1 MSSIRKRLPALAV
14 AVISA
19 TLVAPIAPAQAEP
32 SPAELTRQIE
42 KASAELEQVV
52 EAHNTLAEDLKAN
65 KATLTQLTAR
75 VGPLEE
81 QVAQS
86 RAEVNQLAVAAYKTG
101 ELGTAAALLSPDDAT
116 TLAGRLTAVDRLAQE
131 RQKRITAF
139 TNDQRQLLAQR
150 SRLEATVEKA
160 TAQAQGLASTRKRIE
175 RDLADLYELRRQAY
189 GRATEQST
197 AANQDQGRAAPSV
210 SGAAGVAVR
219 YAYGALGK
227 PYRWGGDGG
236 AGYDCSGL
244 TSAAW
249 RAAGKSLPHSTRR
262 QWGVV
267 THIKRRDLSPGDL
280 VFYRGLGHVALY
292 VGNGQII
299 DAPTAGRNVLKRD
312 MNIMPIVGYGR
323 VR

>member
-1 MSSIRKRLPALAV
+1 MPSIRKRLPALAV
-14 AVISA
+14 AAISA
-19 TLVAPIAPAQAEP
+19 TLVAPVAPAQAEP
-32 SPAELTRQIE
+32 SPAELTRRIE
-42 KASAELEQVV
+42 KASTELEQVV

-65 KATLTQLTAR
+65 KATLARLTAR
-75 VGPLEE
+75 LGPLEQ
-81 QVAQS
+81 QVARS

-101 ELGTAAALLSPDDAT
+101 ELGTATALLSPDDAT
-116 TLAGRLTAVDRLAQE
+116 TLVNRLTTVDRLAQE
-131 RQKRITAF
+131 RQKRITAV
-139 TNDQRQLLAQR
+139 TNDQRQLLAER
-150 SRLEATVEKA
+150 TRLEEAMEKA
-160 TAQAQGLASTRKRIE
+160 AAQARGLASTRKRIE

-189 GRATEQST
+189 GRATEPAGASP
-197 AANQDQGRAAPSV
+197 DQVQPAPSV
-210 SGAAGVAVR
+210 PGAAGVAVR

-227 PYRWGGDGG
+227 PYRWGGDDG

-262 QWGVV
+262 QWEVV
-267 THIKRRDLSPGDL
+267 AHINRHDLSPGDL

-292 VGNGQII
+292 VGDGQII

-312 MNIMPIVGYGR
+312 MNIMPILGYGR

>member
-1 MSSIRKRLPALAV
+1 MSSIRKRLPALVVAAITAV
-14 AVISA
+14 
-19 TLVAPIAPAQAEP
+19 LVAPVTPAQAEP

-65 KATLTQLTAR
+65 KAALTELTAR
-75 VGPLEE
+75 LGPLEE

-101 ELGTAAALLSPDDAT
+101 ELGTAAALLNPDDAT
-116 TLAGRLTAVDRLAQE
+116 TLVDRLTAVDRLAQE
-131 RQKRITAF
+131 RQNRITAF

-150 SRLEATVEKA
+150 TRLEAAVEKA
-160 TAQAQGLASTRKRIE
+160 TAQAEGLASTRKRIE

-197 AANQDQGRAAPSV
+197 ADPDRVRAAPSV

-219 YAYGALGK
+219 YAYGALGT
-227 PYRWGGDGG
+227 PYRWGGDGRN
-236 AGYDCSGL
+236 GYDCSGL

-267 THIKRRDLSPGDL
+267 AHINRRDLSPGDL

-299 DAPTAGRNVLKRD
+299 DAPSAGRNVVKRD
-312 MNIMPIVGYGR
+312 MNIMPIAGYGR

>member
-14 AVISA
+14 AMVSA
-19 TLVAPIAPAQAEP
+19 TLVAPVAPARAEP
-32 SPAELTRQIE
+32 SPAELTRRIE
-42 KASAELEQVV
+42 KASAELERVV
-52 EAHNTLAEDLKAN
+52 EAHNTLAEDLKTN
-65 KATLTQLTAR
+65 KATLTRLTAQL
-75 VGPLEE
+75 GPLEQ

-101 ELGTAAALLSPDDAT
+101 ELGTATALLSPDDAT
-116 TLAGRLTAVDRLAQE
+116 TLLNRLTTVDRLAQE

-150 SRLEATVEKA
+150 TRLEAVVEKA
-160 TAQAQGLASTRKRIE
+160 AAQAQGLASTRKRIE
-175 RDLADLYELRRQAY
+175 RDLADLYELRRLAY
-189 GRATEQST
+189 GRATESST
-197 AANQDQGRAAPSV
+197 ASPDHVRAAPSV

-227 PYRWGGDGG
+227 PYRWGGDGA

-267 THIKRRDLSPGDL
+267 AHIERRDLSPGDL

-299 DAPTAGRNVLKRD
+299 DAPTAGRNVVKRD
-312 MNIMPIVGYGR
+312 MNIMSIVGYGR

>member
-1 MSSIRKRLPALAV
+1 MPSIRKRLPALAV
-14 AVISA
+14 AAISA
-19 TLVAPIAPAQAEP
+19 TLVAPVAPAQAEP
-32 SPAELTRQIE
+32 SPAELTRRIE
-42 KASAELEQVV
+42 KASTELEQVV
-52 EAHNTLAEDLKAN
+52 EAHNTLAEDLKTN
-65 KATLTQLTAR
+65 KATLARLTAR
-75 VGPLEE
+75 LGPLEQ
-81 QVAQS
+81 QVARS

-101 ELGTAAALLSPDDAT
+101 ELGTATALLRPDDAT
-116 TLAGRLTAVDRLAQE
+116 TLVNRLTTVDRLAQE
-131 RQKRITAF
+131 RQKRITAV

-160 TAQAQGLASTRKRIE
+160 AAQARGLASTRKRIE

-189 GRATEQST
+189 GRATE
-197 AANQDQGRAAPSV
+197 AAGASPDQVQTPPSA

-227 PYRWGGDGG
+227 PYRWGGDDG

-262 QWGVV
+262 QWEVV
-267 THIKRRDLSPGDL
+267 AHLKRDDLSPGDL

>member
-1 MSSIRKRLPALAV
+1 MPSIRKRLPALAV
-14 AVISA
+14 AAISA
-19 TLVAPIAPAQAEP
+19 TLVAPVAPAQAEP
-32 SPAELTRQIE
+32 SSAELTRRIE
-42 KASAELEQVV
+42 KASTELEQVV
-52 EAHNTLAEDLKAN
+52 EAHNTLAEDLKTT
-65 KATLTQLTAR
+65 KATLARLTAR
-75 VGPLEE
+75 LGPLEQ
-81 QVAQS
+81 QVAQG
-86 RAEVNQLAVAAYKTG
+86 RAEVHQLAVDAYKTG
-101 ELGTAAALLSPDDAT
+101 ELGTATALLRPDDAT
-116 TLAGRLTAVDRLAQE
+116 TLVNRFTTVDRLAQE
-131 RQKRITAF
+131 RQKRITTF
-139 TNDQRQLLAQR
+139 TDDQRQLLAQR
-150 SRLEATVEKA
+150 TRLEETVAKV
-160 TAQAQGLASTRKRIE
+160 TAQARGLTSTRERIE

-189 GRATEQST
+189 GRATEP
-197 AANQDQGRAAPSV
+197 AGADPDQVRAAPPV

-227 PYRWGGDGG
+227 PYRWGGDDG

-262 QWGVV
+262 QWEVV
-267 THIKRRDLSPGDL
+267 AHIKRHDLRPGDL

-292 VGNGQII
+292 VGSGQII

>member
-1 MSSIRKRLPALAV
+1 MPSIRKRLPALAV
-14 AVISA
+14 AAISA
-19 TLVAPIAPAQAEP
+19 TLVAPVAPAQAEP
-32 SPAELTRQIE
+32 SPAELTRRIE
-42 KASAELEQVV
+42 KASTELEQVV

-65 KATLTQLTAR
+65 KATLARLTAR
-75 VGPLEE
+75 LGPLEQ
-81 QVAQS
+81 QVARS

-101 ELGTAAALLSPDDAT
+101 ELGTATALLRPDDAT
-116 TLAGRLTAVDRLAQE
+116 TLVDRLTTVDRLAQE
-131 RQKRITAF
+131 RQKRITAC

-150 SRLEATVEKA
+150 TRLEATVEKA
-160 TAQAQGLASTRKRIE
+160 AAQARGLASTRKRIE

-189 GRATEQST
+189 GRATEP
-197 AANQDQGRAAPSV
+197 AGADPDQVRATPSV

-227 PYRWGGDGG
+227 PYRWGGDDG

-262 QWGVV
+262 QWEVV
-267 THIKRRDLSPGDL
+267 AHLKRHDLSPGDL

>member
-1 MSSIRKRLPALAV
+1 MPSIRKRLPALAV
-14 AVISA
+14 AAISA
-19 TLVAPIAPAQAEP
+19 TLVAPVAPAQAEP
-32 SPAELTRQIE
+32 SPAELTRRIE
-42 KASAELEQVV
+42 KASTELEQVV

-65 KATLTQLTAR
+65 KATLARLTAR
-75 VGPLEE
+75 LGPLEQ
-81 QVAQS
+81 QVARS

-101 ELGTAAALLSPDDAT
+101 ELGTATALLRPDDAT
-116 TLAGRLTAVDRLAQE
+116 TLVNRLTTVDRLAQE
-131 RQKRITAF
+131 RQKRITAV

-160 TAQAQGLASTRKRIE
+160 AAQARGLASTRKRIE

-189 GRATEQST
+189 GRATE
-197 AANQDQGRAAPSV
+197 AAGTSPDQVQTAPSV

-227 PYRWGGDGG
+227 PYRWGGDDG

-262 QWGVV
+262 QWEVV
-267 THIKRRDLSPGDL
+267 AHLKRHDLSPGDL